1 MYFWLPVCP
10 PPNDSCFPPAKFSDA
25 DAGRMKAD
33 SSSSLCL
40 PAQRSAHAGCSFP
53 YRTHSLAREEISTL
67 IRLLS
72 SCVIFLLPTKLC
84 MPSGQVI
91 KLEDQQYMKKE
102 RDQFAEKRLKVVY
115 YIFNLFLLGDHLPN
129 H

>member
-1 MYFWLPVCP
+1 
-10 PPNDSCFPPAKFSDA
+10 
-25 DAGRMKAD
+25 
-33 SSSSLCL
+33 
-40 PAQRSAHAGCSFP
+40 
-53 YRTHSLAREEISTL
+53 
-67 IRLLS
+67 
-72 SCVIFLLPTKLC
+72 